1 MAKSSTPISN
11 EKIKNPQEK
20 NMRRQSSVVNSEAMT
35 RVESVMGDQHV
46 VSETHSSGASLTYS
60 NQATSRFNPNNYQIK
75 TNGKKFE
82 DIAGYNGL
90 YVGGDNEMRVKGDF
104 IITTGVNEIYNEE
117 DDKNP
122 QVEYAKISGEVASI
136 KSSPSKAT
144 GGYSNNS
151 KGAIPMK
158 GQVDPESG
166 STQGQS
172 PPPLLTSEDK
182 QKMIEA
188 KASKMAQSEVK
199 MGLGGNVIINSG
211 KHLIFGAGTT
221 PAAFDSGFV
230 NPVGRKV
237 TNGMKYDPDAK
248 ALVEKF
254 TAVPTFQER
263 DTFSHM
269 PFGNIS
275 FNGNTRITMN
285 AGAGGILMSGAG
297 QMKMLGT
304 GLTHIAGQQLNLIG
318 MGTTNVDTKALEVNA
333 SGVTSINSP
342 ETHVVGNTNI
352 VGNLNVKGD
361 LIVDGNI
368 TCTGN
373 VQINGN
379 LNVDGTTHS
388 KGNITTDGDVIAG
401 SISLKNHIHGGVES
415 GGSTTNVPQ

>member
-1 MAKSSTPISN
+1 
-11 EKIKNPQEK
+11 
-20 NMRRQSSVVNSEAMT
+20 
-35 RVESVMGDQHV
+35 
-46 VSETHSSGASLTYS
+46 
-60 NQATSRFNPNNYQIK
+60 
-75 TNGKKFE
+75 
-82 DIAGYNGL
+82 
-90 YVGGDNEMRVKGDF
+90 
-104 IITTGVNEIYNEE
+104 
-117 DDKNP
+117 
-122 QVEYAKISGEVASI
+122 
-136 KSSPSKAT
+136 
-144 GGYSNNS
+144 
-151 KGAIPMK
+151 MK

-172 PPPLLTSEDK
+172 FPPLMTNEDK

-199 MGLGGNVIINSG
+199 MGTGGNVIINSG

-237 TNGMKYDPDAK
+237 TNGMKYDSEKK

-352 VGNLNVKGD
+352 VGNLHVKGD
-361 LIVDGNI
+361 LVVDGNI

-379 LNVDGTTHS
+379 TNIDGTTHS
-388 KGNITTDGDVIAG
+388 VGDITCDGDIIASG
-401 SISLKNHIHGGVES
+401 ISMLKHVHPQNNGNDAGGGVDTS
-415 GGSTTNVPQ
+415 VAK

>member
-1 MAKSSTPISN
+1 MPSPNPITAISN
-11 EKIKNPQEK
+11 EEIKNPQEK
-20 NMRRQSSVVNSEAMT
+20 NTRRQSSVVNSEAMT
-35 RVESVMGDQHV
+35 RVESVIGDQHV
-46 VSETHSSGASLTYS
+46 VSETHSSGASHVFS
-60 NQATSRFNPNNYQIK
+60 NQVTSEFNPNNFQRK
-75 TNGKKFE
+75 TNGDSFRQTV
-82 DIAGYNGL
+82 GYDGL
-90 YVGGDNEMRVKGDF
+90 HVGGDHEVRVTGDF

-122 QVEYAKISGEVASI
+122 QIEYAKISGEVASI
-136 KSSPSKAT
+136 KASPSKAT

-158 GQVDPESG
+158 GQVDPDSG

-182 QKMIEA
+182 RKMIEA

-199 MGLGGNVIINSG
+199 MGTGGNVIINSG

-221 PAAFDSGFV
+221 PAAFDSGFI

-237 TNGMKYDPDAK
+237 TNGLKYNSDDK
-248 ALVEKF
+248 KLEKKY
-254 TAVPTFQER
+254 TAIPTFQER

-285 AGAGGILMSGAG
+285 AGAGGIVMSGAG
-297 QMKMLGT
+297 QMKIMGT

-318 MGTTNVDTKALEVNA
+318 LGTTNVDTAALEVNA
-333 SGVTSINSP
+333 AGAINVNGS
-342 ETHVVGNTNI
+342 ETHIESNVNIIGDLHILGN
-352 VGNLNVKGD
+352 

-368 TCTGN
+368 TCTGD
-373 VQINGN
+373 VQVNGN
-379 LNVDGTTHS
+379 IHCDNKIEADV
-388 KGNITTDGDVIAG
+388 DVIAAG
-401 SISLKNHIHGGVES
+401 ISLVHHIHGGVDT
-415 GGSTTNVPQ
+415 GGGYTKPPE